1 MNNVIEYT
9 VPKRG
14 SVTRQCATDLY
25 HVKQSLELNDNFNV
39 TSALIGILLEDD
51 LKKLATIPA
60 IAIKATVKA
69 TYKQMRALNRIIYG
83 KHYTVKT
90 YLEVMDTLVN
100 LESISHAD
108 NGDNGPN
115 ETINSI
121 GEKEEQSQEVN
132 EEHRPEI
139 FKDVDPIIN
148 DGSPDN
154 WHTAENQ
161 GKAVQVPNKENG
173 QTISQSK
180 DRRQEDQD
188 PAFFYNEKVLPFL
201 HDLAQGLK
209 APNMAEH
216 RGEFIN
222 ELLAIAQEVK

>member
-1 MNNVIEYT
+1 MNGSIEYS
-9 VPKRG
+9 VPQRG

-39 TSALIGILLEDD
+39 TSALIGVLLDDD

-100 LESISHAD
+100 LESIRHAD
-108 NGDNGPN
+108 NENNGPS
-115 ETINSI
+115 ETVSSI
-121 GEKEEQSQEVN
+121 GKKEEMTEEVN
-132 EEHRPEI
+132 EENPPEI
-139 FKDVDPIIN
+139 FKDVDPIVN
-148 DGSPDN
+148 NGSPDN
-154 WHTAENQ
+154 WNTADNQ
-161 GKAVQVPNKENG
+161 GETVQSTNKEHG
-173 QTISQSK
+173 PEVSPVQ

-209 APNMAEH
+209 APNMADH
-216 RGEFIN
+216 RGEFVN